1 MRSRAFGVFVKKK
14 DLMRII
20 RTLLST
26 AGVLA
31 PALVA
36 GCSSSSSASGHDEG
50 ATVSFATD
58 VMPIFQQSC
67 ALAVCHGQP
76 NNATVENLYLGDAT
90 NNTPDVIARVYEGI
104 VGVPSLEDPPMNVI
118 TASST
123 ADSYLSFKLQ
133 GQQDQLSAQ
142 CARAAA
148 SCADCAEPTP
158 CGSFMP
164 FGGTL
169 FSQES
174 PLQFATIQRWIAQ
187 GAKNN

>member
-1 MRSRAFGVFVKKK
+1 MQV
-14 DLMRII
+14 I

-26 AGVLA
+26 AGVLVA
-31 PALVA
+31 ALAV
-36 GCSSSSSASGHDEG
+36 GCSSSSPASGNDQG

-58 VMPIFQQSC
+58 VMPIFKQSC
-67 ALAVCHGQP
+67 ALAVCHGQA
-76 NNATVENLYLGDAT
+76 NNAAVENLYLGDPT
-90 NNTPDVIARVYEGI
+90 SNTPDVIARVYEGL
-104 VGVPSLEDPPMNVI
+104 VGVPSLEDPSMNVI

-123 ADSYLSFKLQ
+123 ADSYLSFKLK
-133 GQQDQLSAQ
+133 GQQNQLSAQ
-142 CARAAA
+142 CAKAAA
-148 SCADCAEPTP
+148 PCADCAEPTP

-174 PLQFATIQRWIAQ
+174 PAQFATIQSWIAQ